1 MAQDGKG
8 RRLPKQARIHKVP
21 KEPEP
26 KGKPVTK
33 IVRKSPM
40 DKLRDALIRLKS
52 VKIDAKRL
60 KADEEVLVNEVVGIM
75 QGMTD
80 KTVIVEDPLGNPIQC
95 TLVEGV
101 TLQLDKDGLKEDL
114 TDEQWEACHSYVF
127 DQARLEDLVAKKEI
141 DAAIVEKHTTEVPR
155 KPYPRIS

>member
-75 QGMTD
+75 QGMT
-80 KTVIVEDPLGNPIQC
+80 ED
-95 TLVEGV
+95 
-101 TLQLDKDGLKEDL
+101 
-114 TDEQWEACHSYVF
+114 
-127 DQARLEDLVAKKEI
+127 
-141 DAAIVEKHTTEVPR
+141 R
-155 KPYPRIS
+155 KSVV